1 MYPVLLNKRCV
12 IGRLQYCKELYIYE
26 LLNLKFTNPYIGKFI
41 AEMALIIHFFAVG
54 LSTPYL
60 KDKICAS
67 VLECRWMGSKL
78 SDTLCTYS
86 NGSQRK
92 EGRKSVPVERS
103 WEAEMNRGHW
113 VCSRPASP
121 QLICQIITD
130 MSEPRHDELIPIP
143 IDSKIQMTKLWT
155 RTMACC
161 FNWLCFLVIWYPLLL
176 Y

>member
-1 MYPVLLNKRCV
+1 MGNWKAA
-12 IGRLQYCKELYIYE
+12 ILQRTIHIWIIELEIY
-26 LLNLKFTNPYIGKFI
+26 KSIFGKFI
-41 AEMALIIHFFAVG
+41 AEMALIIHVFAVG

-60 KDKICAS
+60 MDKICAS

-103 WEAEMNRGHW
+103 WEAEMNRDHW
-113 VCSRPASP
+113 VCSRSASP
-121 QLICQIITD
+121 QLICQIITA

-155 RTMACC
+155 RTMAC
-161 FNWLCFLVIWYPLLL
+161 FFYWLCFLVI
-176 Y
+176 